1 MHIYTVKKNNLSFS
15 ILLQNNEMQDNFT
28 FHTLPKETSENLC
41 KWLLLDNQLTIHSIC
56 NPNMLSNIKGTQQQ
70 TNVISNGEESVTNQV
85 GYLERVENVA

>member
-41 KWLLLDNQLTIHSIC
+41 KWLLLDNQSTIHLIC
-56 NPNMLSNIKGTQQQ
+56 NPNLLSNIKESQQQ
-70 TNVISNGEESVTNQV
+70 TNFMSKGKKSVTNQV
-85 GYLERVENVA
+85 GYPE